1 MKTKLLLLFT
11 VLTLMG
17 VNMEASAMD
26 GMKQEPSMGQAG
38 WMPTW
43 NSVADAQD
51 EEDSASGSP
60 RDMFWMGWDLTGRMV
75 NFDYSIGLCD
85 GWTIEGSKEFS
96 IGGTEDHKC
105 CGYWARSTF
114 NMYQVV
120 ENLPAGEYE
129 VEVHGFYRYLGL
141 GYAWLAYKNQTN
153 DYVKEGGAPV
163 SFYVNDKE
171 TPFTNVFEE
180 PVPYGTLYNASDLTG
195 TFIDKPLEDGEG
207 HWYPNG
213 HYNAALAFDAG
224 LYKMTIACRVEEGES
239 LRIGIKGATNQM
251 FGFIGSWA
259 CWSKF
264 KLIKKDSGEEEEPE
278 KNITLYVDEDNSETI
293 DENDEEVAN
302 VTIEGLSMQSDQWNT
317 FCVPFDLTE
326 AQIEETL
333 GEGADVEAL
342 VGSSY
347 NEETQRLHLDFEPRT
362 VIEAGMPYV
371 VKVAADVED
380 PVFNQVTVNNIEPIT
395 VTTTCASMT
404 GSYSPTPLTEGDKNT
419 LYVVDNQ
426 FVYPTTATTLPATKC
441 WFTLLGTAIQDNSS
455 NGIKGVRFAFKNS
468 PATGI
473 FNIKSSLEAEDESWY
488 TLQGVRVTT
497 PQKGIYIYKGKKVF
511 MK

>member
-1 MKTKLLLLFT
+1 
-11 VLTLMG
+11 
-17 VNMEASAMD
+17 
-26 GMKQEPSMGQAG
+26 
-38 WMPTW
+38 
-43 NSVADAQD
+43 
-51 EEDSASGSP
+51 
-60 RDMFWMGWDLTGRMV
+60 
-75 NFDYSIGLCD
+75 
-85 GWTIEGSKEFS
+85 
-96 IGGTEDHKC
+96 
-105 CGYWARSTF
+105 
-114 NMYQVV
+114 
-120 ENLPAGEYE
+120 
-129 VEVHGFYRYLGL
+129 
-141 GYAWLAYKNQTN
+141 
-153 DYVKEGGAPV
+153 
-163 SFYVNDKE
+163 
-171 TPFTNVFEE
+171 
-180 PVPYGTLYNASDLTG
+180 
-195 TFIDKPLEDGEG
+195 
-207 HWYPNG
+207 
-213 HYNAALAFDAG
+213 
-224 LYKMTIACRVEEGES
+224 
-239 LRIGIKGATNQM
+239 
-251 FGFIGSWA
+251 
-259 CWSKF
+259 
-264 KLIKKDSGEEEEPE
+264 LIKKDSGEEEEPE

-302 VTIEGLSMQSDQWNT
+302 VTIEGLSLETDQWNT